1 MGSVSLYCRGL
12 GGECED
18 GYGTLRGESGS
29 TCDITI
35 LMMGTRE
42 FVAPLELPHGGGGA
56 GVGSGVRA
64 SVRSPCAQFAP
75 DPLLPA
81 TGITA
86 G

>member
-1 MGSVSLYCRGL
+1 MGPVSLYCRGW

-42 FVAPLELPHGGGGA
+42 FVAPLGLPHGGGGA
-56 GVGSGVRA
+56 SIAGGVRA
-64 SVRSPCAQFAP
+64 LARFSN
-75 DPLLPA
+75 LLA
-81 TGITA
+81 D
-86 G
+86 

>member
-1 MGSVSLYCRGL
+1 MGPVSLYFRGL

-42 FVAPLELPHGGGGA
+42 SVAPLGLSRRVEYKGFRRENEEGCG
-56 GVGSGVRA
+56 
-64 SVRSPCAQFAP
+64 
-75 DPLLPA
+75 
-81 TGITA
+81 TGEA
-86 G
+86 WE